1 MSERR
6 AHGSIRFAV
15 FFFLASA
22 VFPSLS
28 RAQVPVFK
36 ITTEDSSIKFAV
48 KASVAI
54 NGTFESG
61 TPLSPLRLLMFRP
74 AFWTSRFKQTASIPG
89 AS

>member
-1 MSERR
+1 MSKER

-36 ITTEDSSIKFAV
+36 ITPEDSSVKFSV

-54 NGTFESG
+54 DGTFDKWDASL
-61 TPLSPLRLLMFRP
+61 TLRLLIRSR
-74 AFWTSRFKQTASIPG
+74 ALWTSRFRQPASIPEV
-89 AS
+89 A